1 MQFLQV
7 NGLRSEVMTVFQLLW
22 LWVSVTCIKA
32 WAGSADYLH
41 NKRSCSKGLAEKLS
55 SNQIGV
61 VPQKEALQKN
71 TLIAPNNPHES
82 HLQEIDHTFSQPH
95 FQAIVNH

>member
-1 MQFLQV
+1 M
-7 NGLRSEVMTVFQLLW
+7 FQGP
-22 LWVSVTCIKA
+22 S
-32 WAGSADYLH
+32 G
-41 NKRSCSKGLAEKLS
+41 KLS
-55 SNQIGV
+55 SNKIGV

-71 TLIAPNNPHES
+71 MLIALNNPHES